1 MPITLVEVG
10 SSWRIKRLQ
19 GDDAVRRHLGD
30 LGFVEGASVTVV
42 AELAGSLVLGIHET
56 RVALNRDLAARILV

>member
-10 SSWRIKRLQ
+10 SCWRIKRLQ
-19 GDDAVRRHLGD
+19 GDDAVRHRLGD
-30 LGFVEGASVTVV
+30 LGFVEGAAVTVV